1 MLADVK
7 VLVCRDPEAPVFKVD
22 ESQTV
27 KRRAEKSLE
36 GLSWAFHWPVASPS
50 NFVSLPP
57 GPQQTKHKI
66 EEGSWPTSLRSEL
79 WTGVDAQWGRAGG
92 LGRCTV
98 VSSGGLLRPSRPFP
112 QSHTRQC
119 QTHEAFRILSNPR
132 FFPPANIG
140 SGRSDMGF
148 PPNWGGWHSCVVGW
162 QSSYHWRRWQ
172 ACCQCCN
179 AGNRLRNEKANRAG
193 WDASLDRDGRTDMD
207 DKGELGEMTNQ
218 ADKGREAE
226 MTGLVELART
236 LMNWSYPSLSF
247 YRPQHFQRVGEDAAP
262 RPVEDLLE
270 AGFCPNKPHCR
281 CPALST
287 VQLSGIFVCSPPH
300 NLCPLLFWIAQEG
313 RCGACVLLVGSLWAS
328 EALPLEVSSISVS
341 MLFLS
346 GCSIPVWGIRRS
358 ATGDGLT
365 ILVRSQFEAIFVQK
379 LVIAL
384 SL

>member
-1 MLADVK
+1 MWRCL
-7 VLVCRDPEAPVFKVD
+7 C
-22 ESQTV
+22 
-27 KRRAEKSLE
+27 AEILRPQFSRWTKAKQSNV
-36 GLSWAFHWPVASPS
+36 GQRSPS
-50 NFVSLPP
+50 RDSLGALSTGRLPARLILSAYPP
-57 GPQQTKHKI
+57 GPHQTKHKI

-98 VSSGGLLRPSRPFP
+98 VSSGGLLTPSRPFP

-207 DKGELGEMTNQ
+207 DKGELDDIRWH
-218 ADKGREAE
+218 DKPGRQRQKSRDWQ
-226 MTGLVELART
+226 GL
-236 LMNWSYPSLSF
+236 
-247 YRPQHFQRVGEDAAP
+247 
-262 RPVEDLLE
+262 
-270 AGFCPNKPHCR
+270 
-281 CPALST
+281 
-287 VQLSGIFVCSPPH
+287 
-300 NLCPLLFWIAQEG
+300 
-313 RCGACVLLVGSLWAS
+313 
-328 EALPLEVSSISVS
+328 
-341 MLFLS
+341 
-346 GCSIPVWGIRRS
+346 
-358 ATGDGLT
+358 
-365 ILVRSQFEAIFVQK
+365 
-379 LVIAL
+379 
-384 SL
+384 